1 MSHSHNRIPGGP
13 SARPDADPGVSAAI
27 PPIQSASLLQGR
39 DAITIEHNGR
49 LYQLRRTKQGK
60 LILTK

>member
-1 MSHSHNRIPGGP
+1 MSHSDNRIPGGRA
-13 SARPDADPGVSAAI
+13 ARPDAGPGVPAAI
-27 PPIQSASLLQGR
+27 APIQSASLLQGR
-39 DAITIEHNGR
+39 DAISIEHNGR

>member
-1 MSHSHNRIPGGP
+1 MSHSYNRIPGGP
-13 SARPDADPGVSAAI
+13 AAKPHDPGGPAAI
-27 PPIQSASLLQGR
+27 APIQSASLLQGR
-39 DAITIEHNGR
+39 DAISIEHNGR